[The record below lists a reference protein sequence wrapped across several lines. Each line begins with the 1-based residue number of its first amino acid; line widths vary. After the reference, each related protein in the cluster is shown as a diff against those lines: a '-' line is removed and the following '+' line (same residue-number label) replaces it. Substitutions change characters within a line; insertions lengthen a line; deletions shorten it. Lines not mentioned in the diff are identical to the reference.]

1 MQLAGCQRWHQTA
14 GVRFA
19 TAAPNLA
26 NYLFPAFF
34 LSAASRNSDGPNIS
48 PQYLQTE
55 TSRTGWRGPGC
66 VTPAGPRWVTAAH
79 SYRSAVRPT
88 RANIL
93 RQETH
98 SSFTC
103 AKEHKHALLP
113 FPLDSF
119 DMVPSLCFALPSV
132 ASLPLFCA
140 GMNKALLTPSSWPL
154 HLDARLG
161 GREAETCTGKAI
173 WPACPPLTTKTTIKE
188 RKRRGRR
195 RTGES
200 AAPFSVTFANPL
212 RRSTRLCCRH
222 TLCVCADLAHM
233 SCPPNSRFCLL
244 SACEA
249 GVPLSQLRSAARS
262 PPAVRAA
269 RLKGVRPTRKIR
281 LNKYSQWKRG
291 LARWLHSV
299 VVTTPFNTKW
309 L

>member
-1 MQLAGCQRWHQTA
+1 MIWVKTFIFRIHITLNTELPVTPIWTNARHCRVYYAYFYFIFQLCGWIVIFVSVTKNSSISPCRWQLAGCQRWHQTA

-26 NYLFPAFF
+26 NYLCPAFF

-55 TSRTGWRGPGC
+55 ASRTGWRGPGC

-103 AKEHKHALLP
+103 AKEHTHALLP

-132 ASLPLFCA
+132 ASLPLF
-140 GMNKALLTPSSWPL
+140 
-154 HLDARLG
+154 
-161 GREAETCTGKAI
+161 
-173 WPACPPLTTKTTIKE
+173 
-188 RKRRGRR
+188 
-195 RTGES
+195 
-200 AAPFSVTFANPL
+200 
-212 RRSTRLCCRH
+212 LCR
-222 TLCVCADLAHM
+222 D
-233 SCPPNSRFCLL
+233 
-244 SACEA
+244 E
-249 GVPLSQLRSAARS
+249 
-262 PPAVRAA
+262 
-269 RLKGVRPTRKIR
+269 
-281 LNKYSQWKRG
+281 
-291 LARWLHSV
+291 
-299 VVTTPFNTKW
+299 
-309 L
+309 